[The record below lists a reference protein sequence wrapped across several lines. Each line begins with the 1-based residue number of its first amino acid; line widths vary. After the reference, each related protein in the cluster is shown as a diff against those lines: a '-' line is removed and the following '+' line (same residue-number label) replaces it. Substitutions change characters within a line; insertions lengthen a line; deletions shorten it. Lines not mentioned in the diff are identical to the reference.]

1 MIQPRSKLQL
11 LKVRAEY
18 QGPGAMLGGGGGGGG
33 GGVLR
38 FVNTGYKCCLYFK
51 SLLSAVDPH

>member
-1 MIQPRSKLQL
+1 MTQPRSKLQL

-18 QGPGAMLGGGGGGGG
+18 QGPGAMLGGGG